1 MLLFIARISYVLF
14 IDFAQEE
21 GHFFSSVSFTIMA
34 LLVLKEKTQKRAL
47 FLFCSL
53 IFPAVFIFFF
63 FFFVLVYFAW
73 RNLLDLWKTCACT
86 VHPIGKQTKKLEEYQ
101 SYANI
106 PVRYIQ
112 LYCHCLK
119 LWRGRKKKKER
130 KEKKERKKE
139 NKILWISG
147 RVLTYF
153 CFLVCFLSASSVCAR
168 RTVVCF
174 FLFFE
179 KFSLSTFKFACE
191 LGSMKEMF
199 ICGEPRD
206 LCT

>member
-53 IFPAVFIFFF
+53 IFPAVFIFF

-130 KEKKERKKE
+130 KEKKERKKTKSFGYPE
-139 NKILWISG
+139 ESSLIFVFSSAFFLL
-147 RVLTYF
+147 RPCVHDELLYVFF
-153 CFLVCFLSASSVCAR
+153 CFLRSFHYPHLNLHVNL
-168 RTVVCF
+168 
-174 FLFFE
+174 
-179 KFSLSTFKFACE
+179 
-191 LGSMKEMF
+191 
-199 ICGEPRD
+199 D
-206 LCT
+206 Q

>member
-21 GHFFSSVSFTIMA
+21 GNFFSSVSFTIMA

-53 IFPAVFIFFF
+53 IFPAVFTFFSF
-63 FFFVLVYFAW
+63 FGSRLFSPCLFCVENLVRPMENMCLYSSSY
-73 RNLLDLWKTCACT
+73 WKTNEKAR
-86 VHPIGKQTKKLEEYQ
+86 GEEEYQ
-101 SYANI
+101 SYANS

-130 KEKKERKKE
+130 
-139 NKILWISG
+139 
-147 RVLTYF
+147 
-153 CFLVCFLSASSVCAR
+153 
-168 RTVVCF
+168 
-174 FLFFE
+174 
-179 KFSLSTFKFACE
+179 
-191 LGSMKEMF
+191 
-199 ICGEPRD
+199 
-206 LCT
+206 